1 MMLLWVGIHKNTQLI
16 IGILSSLT
24 VWFLNL
30 VPKFPLILLHEIC
43 REWLHHLISFSARQ
57 FNIMV
62 ENKWLYFG
70 SQVDFR
76 ILCGYPLKS
85 KPVSTRDALLGLE
98 VPNVVKTIILYFVFV
113 RRKSNIQY
121 FFTTIFSQPSRKVL
135 MQSVNETEYF
145 VFSDKY
151 KIIISISWDSHVKLN
166 KVPLQFCN
174 YNKFNSVIYNI
185 WNKIKQSP
193 RGILEKQF
201 LKSWNI
207 YRKTLVPEPL
217 F

>member
-1 MMLLWVGIHKNTQLI
+1 MSRLNWIMMLLWLGIHKNTQLI

-43 REWLHHLISFSARQ
+43 PEWLHHLISFFARQ

-70 SQVDFR
+70 SLVDFR

-98 VPNVVKTIILYFVFV
+98 VPNVVKTYFVFRV
-113 RRKSNIQY
+113 CQKKIKHSIFFHNH
-121 FFTTIFSQPSRKVL
+121 FFTTI
-135 MQSVNETEYF
+135 T
-145 VFSDKY
+145 
-151 KIIISISWDSHVKLN
+151 
-166 KVPLQFCN
+166 
-174 YNKFNSVIYNI
+174 
-185 WNKIKQSP
+185 
-193 RGILEKQF
+193 
-201 LKSWNI
+201 
-207 YRKTLVPEPL
+207 
-217 F
+217 